1 MNKYDV
7 YVTMLTERVSK
18 IEDGE
23 LVNICTKGFHRN
35 YNPGLTIEKE
45 DFNVFK
51 AEVLHEAF
59 PYLKHDGKFITLE
72 KVIEQFISDVCED
85 IKNEE
90 EVKKEEKEMK
100 LTELVMVKSIEELG
114 CLLKLNHCKRED
126 IELIKEYL
134 NVLLKVYDYD
144 NELFVINFNLIKN
157 KMYKF
162 IYDELLPREGKLE
175 FNKIAFTITEWVS
188 FTENKIEEFQK
199 ANLESFKCK
208 DIEEGVCEDE
218 ESFLEKKEEY
228 AVMLY
233 KMFRESHRFYRKTVL
248 MIVDAFKESYF
259 RVYDV
264 INVVKY
270 HLYETCYDIIGE
282 GDNLDAAID
291 IINQF
296 IDILYQH
303 KESEEDGDFEYE
315 YREEIE
321 FAYIKE
327 TYMFKLAEMLRES
340 GIKVNIIIGVV
351 DLFYDIFQDYHLGT
365 IDLYRKWELDDLRE
379 ELRQMLLI
387 TFNTVYTMNEFNS
400 DVLTLYKKGNAVIDE
415 FISWMIIENYN
426 REESK
431 HAR

>member
-1 MNKYDV
+1 MSEY
-7 YVTMLTERVSK
+7 
-18 IEDGE
+18 
-23 LVNICTKGFHRN
+23 
-35 YNPGLTIEKE
+35 
-45 DFNVFK
+45 NVFAK
-51 AEVLHEAF
+51 M
-59 PYLKHDGKFITLE
+59 I
-72 KVIEQFISDVCED
+72 
-85 IKNEE
+85 E
-90 EVKKEEKEMK
+90 EVKKEEKVMK

-114 CLLKLNHCKRED
+114 YLLKLHLCNKCYRKEIADFLAER
-126 IELIKEYL
+126 IKIFA
-134 NVLLKVYDYD
+134 YD
-144 NELFVINFNLIKN
+144 NDRFTDNFYDIKN
-157 KMYKF
+157 HMFQF
-162 IYDELLPREGKLE
+162 IYDELFPSIERIE
-175 FNKIAFTITEWVS
+175 FDKIIHAVCEWAS
-188 FTENKIEEFQK
+188 FTEDIIKQAKILKSQEE
-199 ANLESFKCK
+199 NLERNNCK
-208 DIEEGVCEDE
+208 DIDEEESDE
-218 ESFLEKKEEY
+218 ESFIEQKEEY

-303 KESEEDGDFEYE
+303 KEIEEDGDFEYE

-400 DVLTLYKKGNAVIDE
+400 DVLTLYKKGNVVIDE

-431 HAR
+431 HARGNQ